1 MVVHEIKSAAQFKE
15 IVDAKKTFVLDCYA
29 DWCGPCKAI
38 APKISSLS
46 EEHAHAEF
54 YKVDVDNVSELA
66 AELGVRAMPSFFFYK
81 DGQKVHDVVGA
92 NPKGVE
98 EAVKA
103 LA

>member
-1 MVVHEIKSAAQFKE
+1 M
-15 IVDAKKTFVLDCYA
+15 
-29 DWCGPCKAI
+29 
-38 APKISSLS
+38 S

-66 AELGVRAMPSFFFYK
+66 ADLGVRAMPSFFFYK
-81 DGQKVHDVVGA
+81 DGQKVNDVVGA